1 MIRSRLVERWRR
13 TALGL
18 KREVYAL
25 YLAYRDPRTPW
36 YARMVAGLVLAYA
49 LSPIDLI
56 PDPIPLLGHLDDL
69 VVIPLGVILAV
80 KLIPKDVL
88 AQSRRQAT
96 LTTPPSELGRWGLL
110 IVVAVWAL
118 VLGLLLAVL
127 RQLLGG
133 V

>member
-96 LTTPPSELGRWGLL
+96 LTTPPSELGRWGLV